1 VPENRERKAGEW
13 PARREVCGMAA
24 NGLATASA
32 GLSLLEAAPDAIAV
46 SDRQGK
52 IVLVNAQAEK
62 LFGYTRAELL
72 GREIEM
78 LIPERFRRH
87 HVRHRDDYG
96 QAPRVR
102 PMGVGLDLYGLR
114 KDGKEFPVEIS
125 LSPIKIRGE
134 TYVSSAIRDITA
146 RKRIER
152 ALHEKNLELQNAN
165 LAKDRFLAGMSHELR
180 TPLNAIIGFTG
191 TLLMKLPGPLTQEQE
206 RQLEI
211 VDSSARHLLSL
222 INDILDLAKIESG
235 KVTIEPER
243 ISMQEVVRE
252 VSDSLRA
259 MAQDKHL
266 ELEVVLPE
274 EDVVTVTDH
283 RAVHQIL
290 LNLANNA
297 IKYTERGFVRI
308 ELESP
313 RDERVVIRVR
323 DTGVGIK
330 EEDQAKLFQAFE
342 QLDATRTRSQ
352 GVGLG
357 LHLSRRLATLID
369 ALIDVDSVYGQGST
383 FTLTLPVR

>member
-1 VPENRERKAGEW
+1 
-13 PARREVCGMAA
+13 M
-24 NGLATASA
+24 
-32 GLSLLEAAPDAIAV
+32 
-46 SDRQGK
+46 
-52 IVLVNAQAEK
+52 LVNAQAEK
-62 LFGYTRAELL
+62 LFGYTRSELL
-72 GREIEM
+72 GRHIEM
-78 LIPERFRRH
+78 LIPERFRGRH
-87 HVRHRDDYG
+87 VHHRDDYT

-102 PMGVGLDLYGLR
+102 PMGAGLDLFGLR
-114 KDGKEFPVEIS
+114 KDGAEFPVEIS

-191 TLLMKLPGPLTQEQE
+191 TLLMRLPGPLTEEQQ
-206 RQLEI
+206 RQLQI

-222 INDILDLAKIESG
+222 INDILDVAKIESG
-235 KVTIEPER
+235 KVTITPER
-243 ISMQEVVRE
+243 ISIRQVIRE
-252 VSDSLRA
+252 VGDSLRT
-259 MAQDKHL
+259 MAEDKQL
-266 ELEVVLPE
+266 GFDVILPR
-274 EDVVTVTDH
+274 EDVTTVSDH

-297 IKYTERGFVRI
+297 IKYTERGSVRI

-313 RDERVVIRVR
+313 RDGRAVVTVR
-323 DTGVGIK
+323 DTGVGIRD
-330 EEDQAKLFQAFE
+330 EDQARLFRAFE
-342 QLDATRTRSQ
+342 QLDASGARSH

-357 LHLSRRLATLID
+357 LHLSRRLAMLID
-369 ALIDVDSVYGQGST
+369 AAIDVESVYGQGSI